1 MRLDASI
8 AAAKIEGKTKIAIYV
23 IAHGNAERLLRL

>member
-8 AAAKIEGKTKIAIYV
+8 GAAKIEGKTKIAIYV
-23 IAHGNAERLLRL
+23 IDTGITGGSAVE